1 MLHSN
6 IYHLFSVINMGI
18 RGIRMFMERNGI
30 LQPYTLKNTR
40 VVIDGNNICHQL
52 LYNGNGRRFGGD
64 YNIIKEDAW
73 KFFNN
78 LLRCNVQPYVVFDGA
93 HDEDDKKLADIK
105 KKCEARIKENEI
117 AMPQYMESIPVLMY
131 ESFTMVLKDMNI
143 PHLAC
148 EGEADNQ
155 IAVLATQWRCPV
167 ISCDGD
173 MYIFDLPGGFI
184 HFSDIH
190 TDMHGEIKTQLYLA
204 STFEVKTGLSTTLL
218 PLAATLFGNS
228 YVEMNY
234 NVANFF
240 FQRLGAGSNFSN
252 LSRNLK
258 HAFGILRNVRDKATG
273 LRMLMECVDEK
284 LQRDEAVSVK
294 IKINTSVNFYTA
306 VNNFEKYNIANYF
319 NGQGIVKHHEC
330 LPDRVMANIHSCTLS
345 GLPIDITIGRV
356 ILKPSLELYDLPPI
370 PQMCRPLRQ
379 IVYGIVNKSMS
390 PDTRKD
396 EIIEI
401 IREKRQ
407 MTTQR
412 VMPKYDLQGYDS
424 VPSLQEID
432 MMDNSSKT
440 KLMAVIFQYHPEL
453 LIGIPEESQLFQI
466 TLNYFIKN
474 GNVPNQILYSKM
486 YVFCHILMLKK
497 ETHSGIQAMYGRLC
511 DHSGRS
517 DLDIHL
523 FHEYLQRFQECL
535 NMAYTINAL
544 VDTPIRQPD
553 PAIVYDGS
561 LMYSVFYQEKTEGR
575 DVDALVQE
583 GFRGDPGLHRL
594 YEDLVKN
601 MHT

>member
-1 MLHSN
+1 
-6 IYHLFSVINMGI
+6 MGI
-18 RGIRMFMERNGI
+18 RGIHKFMEQNGI
-30 LQPYTLKNTR
+30 LQPYALKNTR
-40 VVIDGNNICHQL
+40 VIIDGNNICHQL
-52 LYNGNGRRFGGD
+52 LYSGSGRRFGGD
-64 YNIIKEDAW
+64 YNIIKKDAW

-78 LLRCNVQPYVVFDGA
+78 LLHCNVQPYVVFDGA

-105 KKCEARIKENEI
+105 KKCEVRIKDNEI
-117 AMPQYMESIPVLMY
+117 AMPQYMECIPVLMY
-131 ESFTMVLKDMNI
+131 ESFTMVLKNMNI

-148 EGEADNQ
+148 EGEADTQ

-190 TDMHGEIKTQLYLA
+190 NNMHGEIKTQLYLA

-218 PLAATLFGNS
+218 PLVATIFGNS
-228 YVEMNY
+228 YVEINY
-234 NVANFF
+234 NVANSF
-240 FQRLGAGSNFSN
+240 FQRLGAGSKFSD

-258 HAFGILRNVRDKATG
+258 QAFDILRNVRDKATG
-273 LRMLMECVDEK
+273 LRVLMECVDEK
-284 LQRDEAVSVK
+284 LQRDEAVVVK
-294 IKINTSVNFYTA
+294 RKINTSVNFYTK

-345 GLPIDITIGRV
+345 GLPIDITFGRV
-356 ILKPSLELYDLPPI
+356 ILKPTVELYDLPPFQQI
-370 PQMCRPLRQ
+370 CRPLRQ
-379 IVYGIVNKSMS
+379 IVYGIVNKSRS
-390 PDTRKD
+390 PDTRKG

-401 IREKRQ
+401 IRQERQ
-407 MTTQR
+407 MTTQS
-412 VMPKYDLQGYDS
+412 VMPKYDLQGYGP

-432 MMDNSSKT
+432 SMDKSSKT
-440 KLMAVIFQYHPEL
+440 NLMAVIFQYQPEL
-453 LIGIPEESQLFQI
+453 LIGIPEESRLFQL

-497 ETHSGIQAMYGRLC
+497 ETHSWIQEMYGRLC
-511 DHSGRS
+511 VQPGRS
-517 DLDIHL
+517 NLDIHL

-535 NMAYTINAL
+535 SMACTINVL
-544 VDTPIRQPD
+544 FGTPIRQPD
-553 PAIVYDGS
+553 PSTVYDGS
-561 LMYSVFYQEKTEGR
+561 LMYSVFYQGKKDSR
-575 DVDALVQE
+575 AVDALVQE
-583 GFRGDPGLHRL
+583 GFRGDPGLLRL
-594 YEDLVKN
+594 YEDLVKKI